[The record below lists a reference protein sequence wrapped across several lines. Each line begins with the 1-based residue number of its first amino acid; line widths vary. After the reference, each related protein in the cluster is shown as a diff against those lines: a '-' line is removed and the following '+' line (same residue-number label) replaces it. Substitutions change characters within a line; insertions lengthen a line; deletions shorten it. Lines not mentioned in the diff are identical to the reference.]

1 MSPKQLWPG
10 ESLKR
15 VIYRLR
21 YRQNSRMGTTT
32 SRGVAKIPSA
42 RPDDASSEPSDA
54 YPMAV
59 TVVFDNGIRARV
71 HHGEWTSNQV
81 AALIDARREHDHPS
95 A

>member
-1 MSPKQLWPG
+1 
-10 ESLKR
+10 
-15 VIYRLR
+15 
-21 YRQNSRMGTTT
+21 
-32 SRGVAKIPSA
+32 
-42 RPDDASSEPSDA
+42 
-54 YPMAV
+54 MAV